1 VYTGERIVQI
11 LAKDGT
17 SLSVQIDP
25 QAQQAYHEELD
36 QDNKVIARILNP
48 KIGKYMVEAD
58 VGPAYA
64 TQRQE
69 GFNALVQILS
79 QAPDLAPVVMDILM
93 SNGDFPGAE
102 EAAMR
107 LKRMVPPQA
116 LGTGPTQ
123 AEQQMQQQITQL
135 QQGLAKTFD
144 ELVMTKVKLK
154 GKDQLRDVD
163 VYKAETDRIKALG
176 DAMGMD
182 PQGVQELIG
191 QLVREALQTSLQP
204 VLDSTQP
211 GLDARQGLGGADA
224 GDLSKQLPP
233 VPGPGHVAGG
243 PVQGQ
248 GVPAAGGQTGNV
260 GMPGGMPGQA

>member
-1 VYTGERIVQI
+1 MVQI

-17 SLSVQIDP
+17 SMAVRIDP
-25 QAQQAYHEELD
+25 QAQKAYAEELD

-58 VGPAYA
+58 IGPAYA

-79 QAPDLAPVVMDILM
+79 QAPELAPVVMDILM

-123 AEQQMQQQITQL
+123 AEQQLQQQVMQL

-144 ELVMTKVKLK
+144 ELVLAKVKLK

-176 DAMGMD
+176 DAMALD
-182 PQGVQELIG
+182 PQGVRELIA
-191 QLVREALQTSLQP
+191 QLVDAALRTSLQP

-211 GLDARQGLGGADA
+211 GLDALQGLGGADA
-224 GDLSKQLPP
+224 GNLSGQMPA
-233 VPGPGHVAGG
+233 VGRPGQGIGI

-248 GVPAAGGQTGNV
+248 GTGGAGGQAANV
-260 GMPGGMPGQA
+260 AMPGQG